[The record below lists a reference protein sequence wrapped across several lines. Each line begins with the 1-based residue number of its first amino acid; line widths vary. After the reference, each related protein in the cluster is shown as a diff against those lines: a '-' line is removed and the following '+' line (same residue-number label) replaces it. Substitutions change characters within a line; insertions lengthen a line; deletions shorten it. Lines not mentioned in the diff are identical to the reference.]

1 MDTWDCFLVIGEKD
15 SVLHHNCEA
24 RCRFSRNVL
33 SHDEEVL
40 FYFIDFFFSETIVEF
55 CLMIFLYLFKIIIR
69 FFFPSLLIYFES

>member
-40 FYFIDFFFSETIVEF
+40 FYFIDFFFQ
-55 CLMIFLYLFKIIIR
+55 KQ
-69 FFFPSLLIYFES
+69 LLNFV